1 MTESN
6 TSQSNTSAKTAKAY
20 SCIRCFERKVKCN
33 KESPCSNCAKAGNE
47 CVFRVPPAPRRR
59 KKRTQEEILKAR
71 LTHYEDILLSKGIDV
86 HKDGIRAEDL
96 PATTPPTLEHS
107 SSIRSPGSESTPASN
122 TDTPERHFVKG
133 RLIVDHG
140 RTRFVENG
148 LWTSMADSLGK
159 PSNVIPDSSD
169 EDDHSDDEDH
179 IGFVIGATPSSVGV
193 SDLHPLPEQIF
204 TIWQIFV
211 DNVNPLS
218 KIVHVP
224 SVQPKIIEASSH
236 LDKLSKSFE
245 ALLFAIYSTAV
256 LSLEPDECLAM
267 LGESRSVLLSRY
279 RRGTKKALARA
290 KFLGTSDVMVLVA
303 FVLHLL
309 SMRDV
314 YDANTLWTLT
324 GVANRIAEGMGVH
337 KDGSS
342 LGLNPFDTEMRRRL
356 WWQLIFLDFRVA
368 ELSGSGSMGHMASW
382 HVRLP
387 SNIND
392 SDIWPGM
399 TEEPVTQERGTE
411 MIFCLTRYE
420 LGNFWKQKLL
430 TKDPNG
436 DFGTLWE
443 NFRKQGAIE
452 DKEKGISELERH
464 LEYKYARY
472 CDPSV
477 PVEFMAILVTR
488 AATNGM
494 RLMTHHP
501 RRYAKDEDMPD
512 SERKLCWSLVIKL
525 LEIDNL
531 LHASKQMRR
540 FVWHTDH
547 YFQWQALILALGE
560 LTKHPL
566 HEHADRCW
574 QLVHEIYEFHPY
586 FVTDTKRPIH
596 FAVGSLCL
604 KAWKARADTWSR
616 RPFPT
621 ALATPGYVLQ
631 LERDRMQ
638 TKIVPSP
645 QPQPVNS
652 DYFAQNQQQISADVN
667 TFPTPSSDMS
677 DLRIT
682 GAEQVN
688 LLKGL
693 QDLNVQQYNE
703 LQASAMQ
710 QNVLP
715 VPPAMAPQ
723 AFPMQQPFFWWD
735 VQNQNNN
742 WTQGFD
748 FNMDHLTETAN
759 DAMDWSQWDVLLKNN
774 RPAG

>member
-1 MTESN
+1 MSEIQAA
-6 TSQSNTSAKTAKAY
+6 QSAARTAKAY

-47 CVFRVPPAPRRR
+47 CIFRVPPAPRRR

-86 HKDGIRAEDL
+86 HRDGIRAEDL
-96 PATTPPTLEHS
+96 PATTPSTMGRS
-107 SSIRSPGSESTPASN
+107 TSISSPGSELTTPNATESTETN
-122 TDTPERHFVKG
+122 FVKA
-133 RLIVDHG
+133 RLIVDQG

-148 LWTSMADSLGK
+148 LWTSMAEELGK
-159 PSNVIPDSSD
+159 PSNVIPESSED
-169 EDDHSDDEDH
+169 EDHSDDDDH

-193 SDLHPLPEQIF
+193 SDLHPLPEQVF
-204 TIWQIFV
+204 TIWQIFL

-224 SVQPKIIEASSH
+224 SLQPKIIEASSH
-236 LDKLSKSFE
+236 LDKLPKGFE
-245 ALLFAIYSTAV
+245 ALLFAIYSTAI

-279 RRGTKKALARA
+279 RSGTKKALARA
-290 KFLGTSDVMVLVA
+290 KFLGTSDITVLVA
-303 FVLHLL
+303 FTLHLL

-337 KDGSS
+337 RDGSS

-368 ELSGSGSMGHMASW
+368 ELSGSGQGGNMNAW
-382 HVRLP
+382 HVRMP
-387 SNIND
+387 TNVND
-392 SDIWPGM
+392 ADIWPNM
-399 TEEPVTQERGTE
+399 KEEPTPKERGTE

-430 TKDPNG
+430 TKNPDG
-436 DFGTLWE
+436 DFATLWE
-443 NFRKQGAIE
+443 NFRKQGAVE

-501 RRYAKDEDMPD
+501 RRYAKAEDIPE
-512 SERKLCWSLVIKL
+512 SERKLCWALTIKL
-525 LEIDNL
+525 FEIDNL

-540 FVWHTDH
+540 FVWHSDH
-547 YFQWQALILALGE
+547 YFPFQALIMGLTE
-560 LTKHPL
+560 LTKDPL
-566 HEHADRCW
+566 HDQADRGW
-574 QLVHEIYEFHPY
+574 QLIHEVYEYHPY
-586 FVTDTKRPIH
+586 FVTDFKRPIH
-596 FAVGSLCL
+596 FALGSLCL
-604 KAWKARADTWSR
+604 KAWKARVDTWSQ
-616 RPFPT
+616 RPFTT
-621 ALATPGYVLQ
+621 ALVTPGYIQQ
-631 LERDRMQ
+631 LERDRQ
-638 TKIVPSP
+638 KVTSVATP
-645 QPQPVNS
+645 QPQPIQA
-652 DYFAQNQQQISADVN
+652 DYFTSSQQQINPGVN
-667 TFPTPSSDMS
+667 EFAVLDSQASD
-677 DLRIT
+677 IAAVGT
-682 GAEQVN
+682 EQAN

-693 QDLNVQQYNE
+693 RDLNVQQYNE
-703 LQASAMQ
+703 LQAKAMQ
-710 QNVLP
+710 QNILP
-715 VPPAMAPQ
+715 VAPTFAPQ
-723 AFPMQQPFFWWD
+723 TFQTQQPFFWWD
-735 VQNQNNN
+735 MQNQNAWN
-742 WTQGFD
+742 QGFD
-748 FNMDHLTETAN
+748 FNMDQITETAH
-759 DAMDWSQWDVLLKNN
+759 DAMDWSQWDVLLKTNN